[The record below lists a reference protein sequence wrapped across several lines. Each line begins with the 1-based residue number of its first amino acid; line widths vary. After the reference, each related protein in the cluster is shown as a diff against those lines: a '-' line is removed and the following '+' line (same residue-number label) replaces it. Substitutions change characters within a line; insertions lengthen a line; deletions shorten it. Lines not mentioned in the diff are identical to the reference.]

1 MIGLPSQRR
10 EKWTSTEMD
19 GSGVNFVRCL
29 VESLWYIDSHH
40 HIFEKQRCSIPA
52 ITKYFTGYNACEASK
67 QKVFNHQ
74 QSITCDVFTCFFTLW
89 LSTGQL
95 WKGFSEFANLQPHV
109 DKLENT
115 KVLPQQSLI
124 TEMGSIKSYL
134 KKIKAPFTTISL
146 Y

>member
-1 MIGLPSQRR
+1 MIGLPSWRR

-67 QKVFNHQ
+67 QSI
-74 QSITCDVFTCFFTLW
+74 QSSTKHNLWCLHLLLHSLVIYRVALERFF
-89 LSTGQL
+89 
-95 WKGFSEFANLQPHV
+95 
-109 DKLENT
+109 
-115 KVLPQQSLI
+115 
-124 TEMGSIKSYL
+124 
-134 KKIKAPFTTISL
+134 
-146 Y
+146 